1 MNPAVYVLGGP
12 DGYRAVTDDWGAIGL
27 DLDLLAGPDTTMVL
41 MGRASAHGQPLSGT
55 GEGDDDVQAGALVDP
70 ERKVLLFFALEG
82 LSVEMRTRRATLALL
97 RAAWPGWD
105 VRWAYGGRTGLRAYA
120 GLDPADDPDRDKRV
134 WESDLFEMD
143 AAGPAVRGLGV
154 SVVTLDGP
162 DRCHPVC
169 YAFDHPVMYG
179 PALLDWLS
187 ATTDHGAYHEL
198 AVAGLHVDTERRR
211 VGWWLTSHQIHHDTA
226 AARWPGWTVEFWED
240 RWAEHRTA
248 SGGRFDPTEPDDAAA
263 LSDVRD
269 AALQHWTPIRHDQ
282 DGLPC
287 LAGLDHR
294 GPVSRQGPAARAAI
308 EEAYRSVTG
317 G

>member
-12 DGYRAVTDDWGAIGL
+12 DGYRAITDDWGAASV
-27 DLDLLAGPDTTMVL
+27 DLDLLAGPDTLMVL
-41 MGRASAHGQPLSGT
+41 MGRASAYGQPLSGT
-55 GEGDDDVQAGALVDP
+55 GEGDDDVQGGVLVDP

-82 LSVEMRTRRATLALL
+82 PSVDMRTRRATLALV

-120 GLDPADDPDRDKRV
+120 GLDPADDADRDKRV
-134 WESDLFEMD
+134 WESDLSETD
-143 AAGPAVRGLGV
+143 GV
-154 SVVTLDGP
+154 ALPYPGAEVTVVTLDGA
-162 DRCHPVC
+162 DRCHLVC

-179 PALLDWLS
+179 PALLDWLA

-198 AVAGLHVDTERRR
+198 TVAGLHVDTERRR
-211 VGWWLTSHQIHHDTA
+211 VGWWLTSNQPHHDIA

-240 RWAEHRTA
+240 RWADHRTA

-263 LSDVRD
+263 LTDVRD
-269 AALQHWTPIRHDQ
+269 AALQHWTPIRHGQ
-282 DGLPC
+282 DGIPG

-317 G
+317 D